1 MAGTRKGTYK
11 ITNWSK
17 YNESLVQRGSI
28 TFWFCEETIEKWRHD
43 NANPGVGHPFVYSDT
58 AVECLLVLRELFQL
72 PYRQTEG
79 LGKSLVELMQ
89 IELDIPDY
97 TSLAKRAAKLG
108 VSLDIAKH
116 SGRIDVVVDSTGLK
130 VFGEGEWKMRK
141 HGKSKRRTWRKLH
154 LAVNPDTHEIEAETL
169 TENSCDDA
177 SQVDDLLDQ
186 VTSKIG
192 GFYGDGA
199 YDKCKIYE
207 TLGETQHPSDHSA
220 AAEREDLAARQFGR
234 TSVVAGRG
242 DPRNPPPRPPTMEG
256 ASRLSSPKPFG
267 NGHVSDEMLLWR
279 PSEKP
284 RNPKPTNRNAT
295 TKQNPQQVHPP
306 RTPTVRVELVNKALH
321 CLHWPALLCTRIP
334 LAATLCWQ
342 STQCKLV
349 CQTQACGQVNVLPQ
363 RTDCSFRRDII
374 QCIRWSGE
382 VKMAA

>member
-28 TFWFCEETIEKWRHD
+28 TFWFCEETIKKWRHD
-43 NANPGVGHPFVYSDT
+43 NATPGVGHPFVYSDT

-97 TSLAKRAAKLG
+97 TSLAKRAAKMG

-116 SGRIDVVVDSTGLK
+116 TGRIDVVVDSTGLK

-177 SQVDDLLDQ
+177 SQVDALLDQ
-186 VTSKIG
+186 VVGKIN

-199 YDKCKIYE
+199 YDKWKVYE
-207 TLGETQHPSDHSA
+207 TLGHRRIKA
-220 AAEREDLAARQFGR
+220 I
-234 TSVVAGRG
+234 V
-242 DPRNPPPRPPTMEG
+242 PPQ
-256 ASRLSSPKPFG
+256 
-267 NGHVSDEMLLWR
+267 
-279 PSEKP
+279 
-284 RNPKPTNRNAT
+284 RNAKIKRHGNSSGRPLSRDVAIRAIRHGGRRRWKESVGYHRRSLSET
-295 TKQNPQQVHPP
+295 AMYRMKCCFGDHLKNREIQN
-306 RTPTVRVELVNKALH
+306 
-321 CLHWPALLCTRIP
+321 
-334 LAATLCWQ
+334 
-342 STQCKLV
+342 
-349 CQTQACGQVNVLPQ
+349 Q
-363 RTDCSFRRDII
+363 RTETRLRSKILNQFTRLGLPEFV
-374 QCIRWSGE
+374 WN
-382 VKMAA
+382 